1 MPITLVIPMG
11 CLGLT
16 VEHSQEPV
24 GIDSWSLT
32 LEAEHCWA
40 WIGGWAWREEKRVGI
55 SFSLLSLARKEGRV
69 DRACCRAS

>member
-24 GIDSWSLT
+24 GIYSWSLNSRS

-40 WIGGWAWREEKRVGI
+40 WIGGRMTGVICMLAGRTAIG
-55 SFSLLSLARKEGRV
+55 LL
-69 DRACCRAS
+69 